1 MTINP
6 AFYKIVDGV
15 TANDLAIEIGAKLV
29 KGPKN
34 NVIKDIVSFD
44 KIASAALVFQS
55 VSKMLLGLDVENA
68 IIITDKTGAACVN
81 RLNSCLMVDVPR
93 IGFARAL
100 EYLVQR
106 PNFDYNQLSLTP
118 PTAIAKDAV
127 IHPSATIMENV
138 FIGPGTLVDSGAV
151 LHPSVQVGKNCHIG
165 SNSVLSHCV
174 LGDYVEIGSGTVIGD
189 SGFGFEMTEGGA
201 IRMKHLGLVQ
211 IEDSTIIGSAC
222 AIDRGSLGDTR
233 IGAHVM
239 IDNLC
244 HIAHNVTIGA
254 KSIISGQCGIS
265 GSVTIGTKVSIGGQ
279 VGIAPHVNIGDGA
292 VLTARSGVTKNIG
305 SGEHVAGFPAIS
317 SRQFWRNQAL
327 IRRSGKT

>member
-6 AFYKIVDGV
+6 AFYKILDGV
-15 TANDLAIEIGAKLV
+15 TANDLAVEIGAKLV

-44 KIASAALVFQS
+44 EIASSALVFQS
-55 VSKMLLGLDVENA
+55 VSNMLVGLDVENA
-68 IIITDKTGAACVN
+68 IIITDKAGVAFVN
-81 RLNSCLMVDVPR
+81 ELNSCLMVDVPR

-100 EYLVQR
+100 EYLVKR
-106 PNFDYNQLSLTP
+106 PFFDYNQVNELPRLAAS
-118 PTAIAKDAV
+118 KDAV

-138 FIGPGTLVDSGAV
+138 FIGPGTLVESGAV
-151 LHPSVQVGKNCHIG
+151 LHPSVKVGKNCYIG
-165 SNSVLSHCV
+165 SNSVLSHCI
-174 LGDYVEIGSGTVIGD
+174 LGDYVEVGSGTVIGD
-189 SGFGFEMTEGGA
+189 SGFGFEMAEDGA
-201 IRMKHLGLVQ
+201 IRIQHLGLVQ
-211 IEDSTIIGSAC
+211 IEDSVVIGSVC
-222 AIDRGSLGDTR
+222 AIDRGSLGDTK

-279 VGIAPHVNIGDGA
+279 VGIAPHVRIGDDA
-292 VLTARSGVTKNIG
+292 VLTARSGVTKNVG

>member
-1 MTINP
+1 M
-6 AFYKIVDGV
+6 DGV
-15 TANDLAIEIGAKLV
+15 TANVLAIEIGAKLV

-44 KIASAALVFQS
+44 RIAPSALVFQS
-55 VSKMLLGLDVENA
+55 VSKMLVGLDVENA
-68 IIITDKTGAACVN
+68 IIITDKAGVAFVN
-81 RLNSCLMVDVPR
+81 KLNSCLMVDVPR

-100 EYLVQR
+100 EYLVKR
-106 PNFDYNQLSLTP
+106 PCFDHNQVNELTGLE
-118 PTAIAKDAV
+118 TSKDAV
-127 IHPSATIMENV
+127 IHSSATIMENV
-138 FIGPGTLVDSGAV
+138 FIGPGTLVESGAV
-151 LHPSVQVGKNCHIG
+151 LHPSVKVGKNCHIG

-174 LGDYVEIGSGTVIGD
+174 LGDYVEIGSGTIIGD
-189 SGFGFEMTEGGA
+189 SGFGFEMTENGA
-201 IRMKHLGLVQ
+201 IRMQHLGLVL
-211 IEDSTIIGSAC
+211 IEDSVIIGSGC
-222 AIDRGSLGDTR
+222 AIDRGSLGDTM
-233 IGAHVM
+233 IGPHVM

-265 GSVTIGTKVSIGGQ
+265 GSVTIGAKVSIGGQ
-279 VGIAPHVNIGDGA
+279 VGIAPHVRIGDGA

-317 SRQFWRNQAL
+317 SRQFWRNQAM